1 MRKIAIANRK
11 GGVGKTTTAVNLS
24 AGLALAG
31 KKVLLV
37 DTDTQGH
44 CARLLGLRPER
55 GLAELMDGTCTPSEA
70 ITEARGGLFL
80 LAGSKNLEGVINNIS
95 RRDFRVEYVLAD
107 ALTPYDGKYDF
118 AILDTA
124 PGFSK
129 LNVNALF
136 YVQEVLI
143 PVSMEALAIDG
154 LVTFLEE
161 VEAIKR
167 YSNIEVRYI
176 IPTFY
181 DRRVKKSEEIL
192 EQLREHF
199 DDKVTH
205 LVNYSSKL
213 SESSGWGKT
222 IYEYSHRDRTAKDY
236 ARIAG
241 ALV

>member
-11 GGVGKTTTAVNLS
+11 GGVGKTTTAVNLA

-44 CARLLGLRPER
+44 CSRLLGVKPEK
-55 GLAELMDGTCTPSEA
+55 GLAELMDGTVVPSEA
-70 ITEARGGLFL
+70 VIEARRGLFL

-95 RRDFRVEYVLAD
+95 RRDFRVEYVLSD
-107 ALTPYDGKYDF
+107 ALKPYEGKYDF
-118 AILDTA
+118 IILDTA

-136 YVQEVLI
+136 YVEEVLI
-143 PVSMEALAIDG
+143 PVSMEALAVDG
-154 LVTFLEE
+154 LVKFMGE
-161 VEAIKR
+161 VEDIQR

-199 DDKVTH
+199 GDKMTH

-213 SESSGWGKT
+213 SESTGWGKT
-222 IYEYSHRDRTAKDY
+222 IYEYAAGDRTAKDY

-241 ALV
+241 AIA